1 MTRRRSTD
9 SGDSLEMLLDTVCNV
24 FGGVIFVAML
34 IAILTSQTSEAI
46 VTDHRATTTAV
57 KEQRAVNATHA
68 RIANLRSS
76 LDEITKT
83 SQTIGT
89 GESKRAQQI
98 LELIEQRQEEATKR
112 IEAAR
117 QWLDRFAELE
127 SEAVEGLDRRLAQAT
142 SDMKEQEEETR
153 QVRDAKTI
161 QGRLPVE
168 RQTQKTQILFIVWK
182 GQAYAV
188 PLGAGRALLLA
199 GGMGEDVEVDMKPA
213 IGAIIIMP
221 TPGKGIAITAQFK
234 DNQRIAQLMDL
245 LKSDQHFFDLYVTA
259 DSVDAFNQLRQFV
272 TAKGFSYNVHPIKPQ
287 SGRFIF
293 GRTDKVFVQ

>member
-1 MTRRRSTD
+1 MVRRRSTD

-34 IAILTSQTSEAI
+34 IAILTSQTSQAI

-57 KEQRAVNATHA
+57 KELRAVNAVHA
-68 RIANLRSS
+68 RIANLQSS

-98 LELIEQRQEEATKR
+98 LELIEQRQGEATKR

-127 SEAVEGLDRRLAQAT
+127 SEAIDDLDRRLAQAT
-142 SDMKEQEEETR
+142 SDMEEQEEKTR

-168 RQTQKTQILFIVWK
+168 RQTQKTQILLIIWK
-182 GQAYAV
+182 GKVYAV
-188 PLGAGRALLLA
+188 PIGAGRAHLLA
-199 GGMGEDVEVDMKPA
+199 GGMGDDVEVDMRPA
-213 IGAIIIMP
+213 VGAIIITP
-221 TPGKGIAITAQFK
+221 TPGKGSTINAHIK
-234 DNQRIAQLMDL
+234 DNKHFGQLMDL
-245 LKSDQHFFDLYVTA
+245 LKSDQHFFDMFVTA

-272 TAKGFSYNVHPIKPQ
+272 TAKGFSYNVHPMKPQ
-287 SGRFIF
+287 SDRFIF
-293 GRTDKVFVQ
+293 VWTDKLFVQ